1 MLDILSVEE
10 LNRLRS
16 AGESKLVEYKQAGGL
31 NDHDEILRQL
41 SAFSNRVGGT
51 ILYGVQDDGQI
62 EGARIDADS
71 TVEDISNEVQN
82 RTSPVVEFAPLF
94 CHDSDGDVLAL
105 RVLKR
110 RGIPCAVVRR
120 RYHEIESRRYFLRTN
135 SGVRMMDDR
144 TLEWL
149 FLHQEDPAISESF
162 RICTQYRRNDISLTP
177 WINLPMLMPQPELVG
192 IFQALNK
199 EQQEALKS
207 EESTNVQTF
216 FTEIIPYAIIAQ
228 LSHIYSK
235 SWKTRVH
242 RLGNMTSWM
251 NITAASEEIDLQQ
264 FYMDGGDLLQKMSF
278 NVNDIFVQN
287 KTICLPKGT
296 ILSIDIDEKNP
307 RFASSIIRFINV
319 GLFKISIRISPSIWS
334 VGAAPGHPLGAAL
347 GGLHRGDE
355 QSVIQEQIAHSCFNI
370 AIAADFEF
378 PDEPS
383 DEILEYFDWA
393 QQLISEIRTQW
404 DWDRLVSSLPPG
416 ILYSIDRDV
425 REILLRIKG
434 TPTNNE

>member
-1 MLDILSVEE
+1 MDILSLEE
-10 LNRLRS
+10 LNRLRN
-16 AGESKLVEYKQAGGL
+16 AGESKLVEYKKAGDL

-51 ILYGVQDDGQI
+51 ILYGIQDDGQI
-62 EGARIDADS
+62 EGARIHADS
-71 TVEDISNEVQN
+71 TVEHISDEVQN
-82 RTSPVVEFAPLF
+82 RTSPVVEFMPLF
-94 CHDSDGDVLAL
+94 YSDSDGDVLAL

-120 RYHEIESRRYFLRTN
+120 KYHEIENRRYFVRTN

-149 FLHQEDPAISESF
+149 FLHQEDPVINESF
-162 RICTQYRRNDISLTP
+162 RICIQYRRHDISLST
-177 WINLPMLMPQPELVG
+177 WIHLPMLLPQPELVG
-192 IFQALNK
+192 VFQALNR
-199 EQQEALKS
+199 EQRELLKS
-207 EESTNVQTF
+207 EESTNLLTF
-216 FTEIIPYAIIAQ
+216 FAEIIPYAIIAK

-242 RLGNMTSWM
+242 RLGNMTSWT
-251 NITAASEEIDLQQ
+251 NIPATSEEIDLHQ
-264 FYMDGGDLLQKMSF
+264 FHSGEGALLQKMSF
-278 NVNDIFVQN
+278 NINDIFAQN

-296 ILSIDIDEKNP
+296 MLRIDIDEKNP
-307 RFASSIIRFINV
+307 RFASSVIHFTNV
-319 GLFKISIRISPSIWS
+319 GLFKISIRISPSTWS

-347 GGLHRGDE
+347 GGLYRGDE
-355 QSVIQEQIAHSCFNI
+355 QLAVQEQIAHSCLNI

-393 QQLISEIRTQW
+393 QQLVSEIRAEW

-425 REILLRIKG
+425 REILRCIKG
-434 TPTNNE
+434 TPPNSE